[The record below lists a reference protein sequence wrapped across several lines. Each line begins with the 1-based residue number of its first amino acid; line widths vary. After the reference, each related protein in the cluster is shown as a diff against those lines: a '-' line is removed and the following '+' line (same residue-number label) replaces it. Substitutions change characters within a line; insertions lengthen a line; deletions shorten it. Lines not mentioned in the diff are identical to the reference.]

1 MAKRLLAMF
10 AVLAASG
17 SAQWLDYPSPGTPR
31 TPDGKANLSAPA
43 PRAADGKPDLSGVWR
58 VAPTPLAEMKRLFGK
73 LVDAAESVSVPG
85 MEIDDANKYVINV
98 LADFKPE
105 DAPLRP
111 EAARIFGERAK
122 GDVSNPVCMPLGPVT
137 QLLPDPHKIV
147 QAPRQMV
154 IMYEGDGTHRQVY
167 TDGRG
172 LPKEIEQ
179 PAWQGYSAGKWE
191 GDTLVVETA
200 GFNDKTWLDIVGH
213 PHSEALHITER
224 YHRVDF
230 GHMQVEVTYDD
241 PQMYT
246 KPFTIRYAEELLP
259 DTDILE
265 FVCNENEKDVA
276 HVAQK

>member
-179 PAWQGYSAGKWE
+179 PAWQGYSTGRWE

-200 GFNDKTWLDIVGH
+200 GFNDRTWLDIVGH

-230 GHMQVEVTYDD
+230 GHMQVEVAYDD